1 MWSGSDIRACPF
13 ANQPK
18 RAAQI
23 MRAEIIA
30 AGAELT
36 SGQRVDTNSA
46 WLASALGELGI
57 TSAFHTT
64 ISDEMADN
72 VAALA
77 AACQR
82 VDLILMT
89 GGLGPTQDDSTRE
102 ALAAVSGSKLVLD
115 QPSLVAI
122 CQLFAKRRG
131 IDTAPEKVVE
141 ALLEKFPDLVARNRI
156 HAMFPDGAE
165 VLENRV
171 GSAPGIWMKVGRAVI
186 ACMPG
191 VPSEMKIMFREQ
203 VLPRLAAMGLAQQ
216 VTRIRKIN
224 MFGRGESEIEADA
237 LDLTARGR
245 IPEVGIT
252 AHEATISFRIFARGE
267 TPEIADTIAQPTV
280 DSIYSR
286 FADLIIGEND
296 QEIEHAVFAE
306 LLSQNKSLAC
316 AESCT
321 GGLIAHKIT
330 QLSGVSQFFMG
341 GVVTYSNQAK
351 TDFLGVTQALL
362 EKHGAV
368 SSEVAAAMAEGAR
381 QKFGVDIAISTTG
394 VAGPTGGSAE
404 KPVGLV
410 WLGLATAD
418 GVKTKALQLGQEQP
432 RVVIQERAAKHA
444 LNWVRLHLKG
454 IEKV

>member
-1 MWSGSDIRACPF
+1 
-13 ANQPK
+13 
-18 RAAQI
+18 

-30 AGAELT
+30 AGAELS

-46 WLASALGELGI
+46 WLATALGEIGI
-57 TSAFHTT
+57 ASAFHTT

-77 AACQR
+77 SAAQR
-82 VDLILMT
+82 ADLILMT
-89 GGLGPTQDDSTRE
+89 GGLGPTQDDITRD
-102 ALAAVSGSKLVLD
+102 AVAAVAGVKLVLD
-115 QPSLVAI
+115 PQSLEII
-122 CQLFAKRRG
+122 CRMFARRRG
-131 IDTAPEKVVE
+131 LDEAPQGPVA
-141 ALLEKFPDLVARNRI
+141 ALEEKFPDLVARNRI
-156 HAMFPDGAE
+156 QAMFPAGAE
-165 VLENRV
+165 VLPNRV
-171 GSAPGIWMKVGRAVI
+171 GSAPGIWMKVGRAII

-203 VLPRLAAMGLAQQ
+203 VLPRLAELGLARH

-245 IPEVGIT
+245 VPEVGIT
-252 AHEATISFRIFARGE
+252 AHDATISFRIFARGE
-267 TPEIADTIAQPTV
+267 TPELADEIAKPTV
-280 DSIYSR
+280 DSIYAR

-296 QEIEHAVFAE
+296 EEIEHAVFAE
-306 LLSQNKSLAC
+306 LVRQNKTLAC

-330 QLSGVSQFFMG
+330 RLAGVSQVFMG
-341 GVVTYSNQAK
+341 GVVSYANQAK
-351 TDFLGVTQALL
+351 EDLLGVPHELL
-362 EKHGAV
+362 VQHGAV
-368 SSEVAAAMAEGAR
+368 SPEVAAAMAEGAR
-381 QKFGVDIAISTTG
+381 QKFGADIAVSTTG
-394 VAGPTGGSAE
+394 VAGPTGGTPE

-418 GVKTKALQLGQEQP
+418 GVKTKALQIGQEQP
-432 RVVIQERAAKHA
+432 RFVIQERAAKHA

-454 IEKV
+454 LDKA

>member
-1 MWSGSDIRACPF
+1 
-13 ANQPK
+13 
-18 RAAQI
+18 
-23 MRAEIIA
+23 
-30 AGAELT
+30 
-36 SGQRVDTNSA
+36 
-46 WLASALGELGI
+46 
-57 TSAFHTT
+57 
-64 ISDEMADN
+64 
-72 VAALA
+72 
-77 AACQR
+77 
-82 VDLILMT
+82 
-89 GGLGPTQDDSTRE
+89 
-102 ALAAVSGSKLVLD
+102 
-115 QPSLVAI
+115 
-122 CQLFAKRRG
+122 
-131 IDTAPEKVVE
+131 
-141 ALLEKFPDLVARNRI
+141 
-156 HAMFPDGAE
+156 
-165 VLENRV
+165 
-171 GSAPGIWMKVGRAVI
+171 
-186 ACMPG
+186 MPG

-267 TPEIADTIAQPTV
+267 TPEIADSIAQPTV
-280 DSIYSR
+280 DSIYTR

-306 LLSQNKSLAC
+306 LLSQKKSLAC

-330 QLSGVSQFFMG
+330 QLSGVSQSFMG

-351 TDFLGVTQALL
+351 TDFLGVPQELL
-362 EKHGAV
+362 AKHGAV

-394 VAGPTGGSAE
+394 VAGPTGGTSE

>member
-1 MWSGSDIRACPF
+1 MSLFPLPTQKAP
-13 ANQPK
+13 
-18 RAAQI
+18 QI

-57 TSAFHTT
+57 ISAFHTT
-64 ISDEMADN
+64 ISDEMPDN

-77 AACQR
+77 SACQR

-89 GGLGPTQDDSTRE
+89 GGLGPTQDDITRD

-115 QPSLVAI
+115 PPSLVSI
-122 CQLFAKRRG
+122 CQLFAKRRA
-131 IDTAPEKVVE
+131 IETDPENVVE
-141 ALLEKFPDLVARNRI
+141 ALQEKFPDLVARNKI
-156 HAMFPDGAE
+156 QAMFPTGAE
-165 VLENRV
+165 VLPNRV
-171 GSAPGIWMKVGRAVI
+171 GSAPGIWMKVGRAMI

-191 VPSEMKIMFREQ
+191 VPSEMKIMFGEQ
-203 VLPRLAAMGLAQQ
+203 VLPRLAAMGLAQK

-267 TPEIADTIAQPTV
+267 TPEIADSIAQPTV
-280 DSIYSR
+280 DSIYTR

-306 LLSQNKSLAC
+306 LLSQKKSLAC

-330 QLSGVSQFFMG
+330 QLSGVSQSFMG

-351 TDFLGVTQALL
+351 TDFLGVPQELL
-362 EKHGAV
+362 AKHGAV

-394 VAGPTGGSAE
+394 VAGPTGGTSE